1 MTALDIGVVV
11 IVTFFLA
18 RGLWIGFARQL
29 AFLLALSLGY
39 LAAGTYYPL
48 WSRYLSSV
56 ANPQLRFVLTY
67 ALLFFTTYVLVM
79 LLGIVCKK
87 VMQISFLGWFDRL
100 LGGVFGLA
108 KAVFLSTMIFMALT
122 GIFSA
127 NSVFLEKA
135 FFRPYLTISSQWLTS
150 IVRDQNLQAELL
162 SKKPALSNLLGTPPI
177 PALQP
182 LRRDAK

>member
-18 RGLWIGFARQL
+18 RGLWTGFVRQL

-39 LAAGTYYPL
+39 LAAGTYYPV

-79 LLGIVCKK
+79 LLGMVGKR

-108 KAVFLSTMIFMALT
+108 KAVFLATMIFMALT
-122 GIFSA
+122 GVFSA
-127 NSVFLEKA
+127 NCVFLEKA
-135 FFRPYLTISSQWLTS
+135 FFGPYLTISSRWLTS

-162 SKKPALSNLLGTPPI
+162 AKKPALSNLLSAPV
-177 PALQP
+177 PALQS